1 MTMKTYPKCTVCR
14 NADRRR
20 LIEAGW
26 NAGMGAETI
35 ARVLDERDI
44 AGGAIMRH
52 LKEHSE
58 GDGNAR
64 LVEVEPDLPMR
75 DRVYNIQKM
84 QVDEIER
91 RMAIAKTRA
100 DDMNRARENL
110 TDAEGNPYPKVDWS
124 DFYDILNKDAQAA
137 IGSILKTQGL
147 VDKREKAQG
156 DLKLGLFEAMANAG
170 LAPKA
175 ISGGRAPLQLT
186 EGETDGT
193 D

>member
-1 MTMKTYPKCTVCR
+1 
-14 NADRRR
+14 
-20 LIEAGW
+20 
-26 NAGMGAETI
+26 MGAETI
-35 ARVLDERDI
+35 ARVLDDRTV
-44 AGGAIMRH
+44 AGATILRH

-64 LVEVEPDLPMR
+64 MVEVEPDLPMR
-75 DRVYNIQKM
+75 ERVYNIQLM
-84 QVDEIER
+84 QVSEVER
-91 RMAIAKTRA
+91 RIAMAKTRA
-100 DDMNRARENL
+100 DDMNRERENL

-137 IGSILKTQGL
+137 IGTILKTQGL

-156 DLKLGLFEAMANAG
+156 DLKLGLFEAMASAG

-175 ISGGRAPLQLT
+175 LVGGFVPQLQSG
-186 EGETDGT
+186 EDDDG